1 MIKSVEDPTVANIL
15 STDAL
20 KIYDIPRYQ
29 REYTWG
35 QRDWANL
42 YDDIT
47 QNDPGY
53 FLGSFI
59 VVNGSINAKTD
70 TVHFEVIDGQ
80 QRLTTLSL
88 LLAALYARIMGH
100 GDLLDEDLMYDEV
113 RPLRNRL
120 ILKTDKSM
128 SRVVPQVQN
137 QNLEDYRWILKEFVG
152 LDSVEQ
158 KPKFFGLRKM
168 SRAFNY
174 FSERLDEDVEG
185 REGNERIRELLRICK
200 LVYSAVVVQITVDSH
215 ADAYTL
221 FASLNNRGVPLSA
234 VDLIKNMLLGKVAG
248 TDDKQLDYYFERW
261 QLVLH
266 NLGDDYKTQE
276 RFFRQNYDAFRREV
290 NRPFVVD
297 EGSQLPLG
305 SVATRSNLL
314 KIYEKRMETDS
325 DARMVLDELIENSAI
340 YSKIIGLD
348 SESLGL
354 ELSRQLL
361 ELSRAQGVPSYL
373 MLLSLMKKRDQLEL
387 NDAILAQLVRL
398 LVCFFVRRN
407 LTDTPPTRDLERLFI
422 NICESLEVE
431 GVKGVEAAQYIKGR
445 LVAVSASDSVFRERL
460 EGPIYDV
467 NPDMTRYILT
477 VLAAPSVTNEM
488 KGLWDRYASGNY
500 VWTIEHIFP
509 QGENI
514 PDEWVRMVAN
524 GDFEKAREV
533 QANQVHTLG
542 NLTITGYNSKLSNMP
557 FVTKRDRKD
566 ANGTNVG
573 YRNGLNLNEE
583 LVNTDTWTGEQIQ
596 RRTDKLVEASLRAF
610 DFDEVQL

>member
-1 MIKSVEDPTVANIL
+1 M
-15 STDAL
+15 
-20 KIYDIPRYQ
+20 
-29 REYTWG
+29 
-35 QRDWANL
+35 
-42 YDDIT
+42 
-47 QNDPGY
+47 
-53 FLGSFI
+53 
-59 VVNGSINAKTD
+59 
-70 TVHFEVIDGQ
+70 
-80 QRLTTLSL
+80 
-88 LLAALYARIMGH
+88 
-100 GDLLDEDLMYDEV
+100 
-113 RPLRNRL
+113 
-120 ILKTDKSM
+120 
-128 SRVVPQVQN
+128 
-137 QNLEDYRWILKEFVG
+137 
-152 LDSVEQ
+152 
-158 KPKFFGLRKM
+158 
-168 SRAFNY
+168 
-174 FSERLDEDVEG
+174 
-185 REGNERIRELLRICK
+185 
-200 LVYSAVVVQITVDSH
+200 
-215 ADAYTL
+215 
-221 FASLNNRGVPLSA
+221 
-234 VDLIKNMLLGKVAG
+234 
-248 TDDKQLDYYFERW
+248 
-261 QLVLH
+261 
-266 NLGDDYKTQE
+266 
-276 RFFRQNYDAFRREV
+276 
-290 NRPFVVD
+290 
-297 EGSQLPLG
+297 
-305 SVATRSNLL
+305 
-314 KIYEKRMETDS
+314 
-325 DARMVLDELIENSAI
+325 
-340 YSKIIGLD
+340 
-348 SESLGL
+348 GL

-500 VWTIEHIFP
+500 VWTIEHILP

-596 RRTDKLVEASLRAF
+596 RRTDKLVEAALRAF